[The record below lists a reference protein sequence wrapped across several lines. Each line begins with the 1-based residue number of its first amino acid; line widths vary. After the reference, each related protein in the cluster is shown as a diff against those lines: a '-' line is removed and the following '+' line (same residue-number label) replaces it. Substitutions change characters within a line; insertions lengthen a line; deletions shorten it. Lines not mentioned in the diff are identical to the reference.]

1 MRNLVLALCVLVL
14 VLVVVLIVWF
24 PRNQNGPTLTSINEQ
39 FTEMPARSLIMMKN
53 HRLYLATKVA
63 DDRPYLLDVLES
75 PGGEWKR
82 VEFDAVMRLEVL
94 GVSWSGMIYETQ
106 AALFLKQ

>member
-1 MRNLVLALCVLVL
+1 MIFLVLIIVAVVAL
-14 VLVVVLIVWF
+14 
-24 PRNQNGPTLTSINEQ
+24 PENHSAPTLTKINEQ
-39 FTEMPARSLIMMKN
+39 FAEMPARSLIMMKN

-82 VEFDAVMRLEVL
+82 IEFDAVMRLEVL

-106 AALFLKQ
+106 AAMFLKQ